1 VKGHFEDLG
10 INGRMILKW
19 VLKKR
24 LGGGGP
30 RRNDRAQNRDR
41 GGAVVNVVMNLNFQ

>member
-1 VKGHFEDLG
+1 MKGHFEDLG

-24 LGGGGP
+24 LG
-30 RRNDRAQNRDR
+30 R
-41 GGAVVNVVMNLNFQ
+41 GGSRRHDLAQHKDRWRAVVNVVMNLNFQ